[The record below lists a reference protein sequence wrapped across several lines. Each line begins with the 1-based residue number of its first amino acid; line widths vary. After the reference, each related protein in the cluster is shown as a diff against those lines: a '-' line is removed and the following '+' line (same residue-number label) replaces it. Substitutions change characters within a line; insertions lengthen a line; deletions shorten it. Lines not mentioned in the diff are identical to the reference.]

1 MGDSIYLINNY
12 KVKNV
17 ILNNDDF
24 NELETNLIKELKK
37 KKIKYYQN
45 VEKIPISNNIITI
58 LNTEEYDNENDNSNV
73 IYIELNNY
81 KFMFMGDAGVDKEKD
96 ILERYNISNIDV
108 LKVRQV
114 VVKVLLIRKIQNTLL
129 LVLERIIGMVIQIR
143 KY

>member
-17 ILNNDDF
+17 VLNNDSF

-81 KFMFMGDAGVDKEKD
+81 NFMFMGDAGVDKEKD

-108 LKVRQV
+108 LKVGHHGS
-114 VVKVLLIRKIQNTLL
+114 KTSSSKSFIK
-129 LVLERIIGMVIQIR
+129 R